1 MFLQLRNVVALCIN
15 SIPDKSPDFTH
26 VNFYFHFMFLQ
37 LRSVVASC
45 INPTP
50 DQRPDITYVY
60 NIAQMMYDHYS
71 QPALNPSPVDPI
83 QQQQLQLQ
91 LQQQQQIQQQ
101 LPQQQLS
108 QQQIEQQKQMA

>member
-1 MFLQLRNVVALCIN
+1 
-15 SIPDKSPDFTH
+15 
-26 VNFYFHFMFLQ
+26 
-37 LRSVVASC
+37 
-45 INPTP
+45 
-50 DQRPDITYVY
+50 
-60 NIAQMMYDHYS
+60 MMYDHYS

-108 QQQIEQQKQMA
+108 QQQIEQQKHKVKVEVNMCKIWTLIRYRVDA